1 MKNFLLIASVG
12 FVVWAAATKKLNGWV
27 DLARQKEDA

>member
-1 MKNFLLIASVG
+1 MKNFLLIATVG

-27 DLARQKEDA
+27 DLARQKEGA

>member
-1 MKNFLLIASVG
+1 MKNFLLIATVG
-12 FVVWAAATKKLNGWV
+12 FVVWAAATKKLVGWV